1 MADPKV
7 VSPSVA
13 LLGRD
18 DAVRSQLRQALQ
30 ELGASLVFEGELRG
44 ADPAAVRAS
53 GAQVVLLNLDA
64 EGGDGLDRLDPLL
77 LDPGVRVIFNEAETT
92 ATLSG
97 WDLARWARH
106 LAAKV
111 LGHDQTIPPPP
122 DGAEPLPSPGDLF
135 PAPGAPPSPE
145 SLAAPL
151 SMASLQAEVSA
162 TLAAVPDV
170 PVPSPSEPEA
180 PADAPLHS
188 EADALAIDESVLAG
202 ALAADALPQSLE
214 VSRSAVPDA
223 DVGAD
228 DITLRLE
235 ELHDGPPAASPAR
248 AEASSL
254 ADRTFSFE
262 LEPVADDAVAA
273 AGGDAAKAT
282 PAAAPTDKPEPSA
295 PVTLEGDDFTLDF
308 EGAETSSAPVEGS
321 LEAELQALADLP
333 SLDDTDPMV
342 LGETAGDAA
351 ATDFGIRLAST
362 AEDTGEEIELDDAVA
377 ALAAQL
383 EAIDV
388 PRRRGED
395 LPDPDALFRIDDRKQ
410 AERGAQPASAPAAQP
425 AAPRPPSA
433 PANMSL
439 ENDDTFDP
447 MSRRGRH
454 VDAPAIDTSALSLE
468 PLPDPGLLVAPS
480 RPKKPE
486 EEPYL
491 PRPGIDLTLAPK
503 DDTPLEGGDAAPT
516 PPAFKAV
523 KADIGEGYDLSGLS
537 LEPLEGEVDE
547 ELPAKPAPNI
557 PRVIVL
563 GASIGGPDALRIFL
577 AGLPAGF
584 PALVVLAQHLESGF
598 FDRLAQQLQ
607 KVSRLPVRVAAGATR
622 VAAGEVLVVP
632 SGERV
637 VVEPDGAVHLQPY
650 AVAPHYRPCIDDV
663 MRDIADRFGT
673 HATAI
678 IFSGMAGDAVEGAVY
693 LTSKGGEVWAQDPAS
708 CVISSMVDGAQ
719 ARGVVE
725 FVGTP
730 RELAERC
737 VARFGRNS

>member
-1 MADPKV
+1 MADPNV
-7 VSPSVA
+7 ASPSVA

-18 DAVRSQLRQALQ
+18 DAVRAQLRQALQ
-30 ELGASLVFEGELRG
+30 ELGADLVYEGELRG
-44 ADPAAVRAS
+44 ADPAVVTGS
-53 GAQVVLLNLDA
+53 GARVVLLNLDA

-77 LDPGVRVIFNEAETT
+77 LDPAIRVIFNEAETT
-92 ATLSG
+92 ASLSG

-111 LGHDQTIPPPP
+111 LGHHQTIPPPP
-122 DGAEPLPSPGDLF
+122 AGAEPLPSPGDVF
-135 PAPGAPPSPE
+135 PVPGAPPSPE

-151 SMASLQAEVSA
+151 SMDSLRAEAHA
-162 TLAAVPDV
+162 TLPAVPDL
-170 PVPSPSEPEA
+170 PVPAASA
-180 PADAPLHS
+180 PATREDDSLYS
-188 EADALAIDESVLAG
+188 EAEALAIDASDLAG
-202 ALAADALPQSLE
+202 ALSPTDAAPPLQVA
-214 VSRSAVPDA
+214 RSSVPDA
-223 DVGAD
+223 PEGGFDGDA
-228 DITLRLE
+228 DITLQLE
-235 ELHDGPPAASPAR
+235 PLDEASSSPAASKAAAPQ
-248 AEASSL
+248 S
-254 ADRTFSFE
+254 ADRSFDFE
-262 LEPVADDAVAA
+262 LEPIE
-273 AGGDAAKAT
+273 DAADSAVPKPAAPSA
-282 PAAAPTDKPEPSA
+282 PAAAAPSDGLSA
-295 PVTLEGDDFTLDF
+295 PGDDGGFMLDF
-308 EGAETSSAPVEGS
+308 DIAEDVGQSISGS
-321 LEAELQALADLP
+321 LEDELQALADLP
-333 SLDDTDPMV
+333 SPDDTDPLV
-342 LGETAGDAA
+342 FGDVAEDSA
-351 ATDFGIRLAST
+351 PVDFGIRLTST
-362 AEDTGEEIELDDAVA
+362 SEDTGEEVELDDAVA

-383 EAIDV
+383 EAIDL
-388 PRRRGED
+388 PRRANAD
-395 LPDPDALFRIDDRKQ
+395 VPDPDALFSVDDRKKQ
-410 AERGAQPASAPAAQP
+410 VRDEPLPTVPVRAAG
-425 AAPRPPSA
+425 PSMLDA
-433 PANMSL
+433 SL
-439 ENDDTFDP
+439 ESEETFDP
-447 MSRRGRH
+447 MSRRTAR
-454 VDAPAIDTSALSLE
+454 VDAPSIDTSALSLE
-468 PLPDPGLLVAPS
+468 PLPDPGLLVAPT

-491 PRPGIDLTLAPK
+491 PRPGIDLVLAPK

-523 KADIGEGYDLSGLS
+523 KADIGEGYDLSGLA
-537 LEPLEGEVDE
+537 LEPLEGELDE

-557 PRVIVL
+557 PRVLVL

-584 PALVVLAQHLESGF
+584 PALIVLAQHLESGF

-607 KVSRLPVRVAAGATR
+607 KISRLPVRVAAGATR

-637 VVEPDGAVHLQPY
+637 LVEPDGAVHLQPY

-693 LTSKGGEVWAQDPAS
+693 LTSKGGEVWVQDPAS
-708 CVISSMVDGAQ
+708 CVVSSMVDGAQ